1 VGGGR
6 AGGGG
11 GARDEL
17 AELLDVA
24 GEVRH
29 GRRRCGYRRRRCRS
43 GRGGRG
49 EGSSAAAALL
59 PFPSLI
65 SKRIPR
71 TAAEQRSS
79 LSFLL
84 FPFFSFGA

>member
-29 GRRRCGYRRRRCRS
+29 GRRRCRYRRRRRRS

-59 PFPSLI
+59 PNFETDSENGRWTEPCTSL
-65 SKRIPR
+65 
-71 TAAEQRSS
+71 
-79 LSFLL
+79 
-84 FPFFSFGA
+84 